1 VNAPT
6 VLALDFDGVVCD
18 GMNEYFQTAWSAH
31 CVIWNQSDK
40 TPPDGVADRF
50 YRLRPV
56 VETGWEMPVLV
67 RAIMQGM
74 PESQVLQD
82 WLAIS
87 SQMLVDDSLKPTT
100 IAAIVD
106 EIRDRWIATDLDNW
120 LAHHRFYPGVVERLR
135 QFLDNGLHLVIIS
148 TKEGRFI
155 QKLLQQQTIFLSDQQ
170 IFGKEVNRPKHQT
183 LRELA
188 IVHVGASFWFVE
200 DRVKTLQGIIQQPD
214 MTTVQLFLAEWGY
227 NTQRDRDVALHD
239 PRIHLLTLNQF
250 GQDFSAWIQE

>member
-100 IAAIVD
+100 IAA
-106 EIRDRWIATDLDNW
+106 DRKS
-120 LAHHRFYPGVVERLR
+120 VV
-135 QFLDNGLHLVIIS
+135 
-148 TKEGRFI
+148 
-155 QKLLQQQTIFLSDQQ
+155 
-170 IFGKEVNRPKHQT
+170 
-183 LRELA
+183 
-188 IVHVGASFWFVE
+188 
-200 DRVKTLQGIIQQPD
+200 
-214 MTTVQLFLAEWGY
+214 
-227 NTQRDRDVALHD
+227 
-239 PRIHLLTLNQF
+239 
-250 GQDFSAWIQE
+250 